1 MGFQTLKR
9 GEDPLNKVFVKKI
22 LEKFLGKIGLCPPL
36 FMEGIYLLL
45 KYNYE
50 KNYKIKRI

>member
-22 LEKFLGKIGLCPPL
+22 LEKFLGK
-36 FMEGIYLLL
+36 
-45 KYNYE
+45 N
-50 KNYKIKRI
+50 